1 MGIDLPRDP
10 LYGGNDSAAGGGGD
24 PALDC
29 GRDHAHM
36 GLVAR
41 ISSDAAAM
49 DGGIWVGRA
58 LLFNRA
64 WDAALGGAVRGI
76 GAGGAADR
84 DRADVH
90 SGAGLDDGA
99 AEDQPN
105 KRSGP
110 GFRRGGRGHAD
121 GSGTYCKRFEPVG
134 IAGGASGFFVVVVWR
149 GDFAEAQAA
158 H

>member
-10 LYGGNDSAAGGGGD
+10 LYGGNDSAAGGGRY

-29 GRDHAHM
+29 RRNSADL

-41 ISSDAAAM
+41 ISPDAAAV
-49 DGGIWVGRA
+49 GCGICLGRA

-64 WDAALGGAVRGI
+64 WDAALGGAVCRI

-134 IAGGASGFFVVVVWR
+134 IAGGAAGFFVVVVWR

-158 H
+158 Y